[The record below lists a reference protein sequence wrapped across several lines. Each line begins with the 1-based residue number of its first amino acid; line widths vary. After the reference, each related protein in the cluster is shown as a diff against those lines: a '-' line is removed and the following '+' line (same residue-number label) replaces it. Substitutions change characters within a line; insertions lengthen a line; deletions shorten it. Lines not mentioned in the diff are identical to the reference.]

1 MISIIPATTNDYKTI
16 QNIALQ
22 TWPIA
27 YGEIL
32 SNEQLKYMIDKFYNE
47 AALSELIEV
56 KNHVFYLAQDQN
68 EKYLG
73 FLSYEINCEPN
84 KTKIHKIYVLP
95 ETQGTGV
102 GRQFFELVKLK
113 AEENQQKAIFLN
125 VNKYNKAQHFYTK
138 LGFTKIK
145 DEVID
150 IGNGYVMDDYVME
163 VEI

>member
-1 MISIIPATTNDYKTI
+1 MNLIKANTEHIPIIIDLTKKI
-16 QNIALQ
+16 
-22 TWPIA
+22 WPVA

-32 SNEQLKYMIDKFYNE
+32 SKAQLDYMIDKFYNE
-47 AALSELIEV
+47 TALRELIQ
-56 KNHVFYLAQDQN
+56 KGHVFYLAQDDK
-68 EKYLG
+68 EKYVG
-73 FLSYEINCEPN
+73 FLSYELNSEPN